1 MFGREDNTYNSMI
14 EKSTMQWLEEV
25 VTSEDLVNK
34 HGAKLTMEYIE
45 HLNKRIKDLEDAN
58 KLKDEFLRKMKTK
71 LNER

>member
-34 HGAKLTMEYIE
+34 HGAKLTIEYIE

-58 KLKDEFLRKMKTK
+58 KLKDEFLRKMKNK
-71 LNER
+71 LNET